1 MRQNR
6 MLEEKTKQR
15 QHTWDHTMGAWWHK
29 HEMAWKRAK
38 EKWLRSFVLFVV
50 PFVCDNVTTSM
61 VPSVG
66 NLVLVFVAK
75 CRICLVGCLFVCWEI
90 KCVCARS
97 LVFQGSRSVLDCVRV
112 SAGFWLSIFTHECR
126 FSLCIGL
133 VLDRRTANVAH
144 CTVFRFLSVLIQVP
158 VIRSG
163 LWLDNHFGIAHW
175 QLHGVFC
182 F

>member
-75 CRICLVGCLFVCWEI
+75 CRVWLVGCLFVGKLSAFVQEVSFSKAVGPCLI
-90 KCVCARS
+90 VFVSRLDFDYLS
-97 LVFQGSRSVLDCVRV
+97 LRMSVDSRFASDSYWTDALQTLPIALSFAFSVF
-112 SAGFWLSIFTHECR
+112 
-126 FSLCIGL
+126 
-133 VLDRRTANVAH
+133 
-144 CTVFRFLSVLIQVP
+144 
-158 VIRSG
+158 
-163 LWLDNHFGIAHW
+163 
-175 QLHGVFC
+175 
-182 F
+182 